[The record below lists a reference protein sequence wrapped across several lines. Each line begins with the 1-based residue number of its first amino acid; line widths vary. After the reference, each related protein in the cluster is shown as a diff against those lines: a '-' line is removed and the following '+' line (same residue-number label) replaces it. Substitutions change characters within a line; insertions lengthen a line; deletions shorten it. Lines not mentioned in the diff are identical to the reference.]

1 MSVKTV
7 ASLLHDMDLSTKKIQ
22 VFTNKTRSIYYN
34 ITIDEVILE
43 KILLLISGFKRV
55 QQKDTYTPNLH
66 CNVFTKNEHILFYG
80 TFLSLWMRNWRMIN
94 DVMKKIT
101 IQHVLKKPV
110 SQDNYYLLV
119 FILSHAE
126 RFLFDLIN
134 QYYTLFTT
142 KLMYMLSHSK
152 TKQTDL
158 TK

>member
-1 MSVKTV
+1 
-7 ASLLHDMDLSTKKIQ
+7 
-22 VFTNKTRSIYYN
+22 
-34 ITIDEVILE
+34 
-43 KILLLISGFKRV
+43 
-55 QQKDTYTPNLH
+55 
-66 CNVFTKNEHILFYG
+66 
-80 TFLSLWMRNWRMIN
+80 MIN

-101 IQHVLKKPV
+101 IQHALKKPV